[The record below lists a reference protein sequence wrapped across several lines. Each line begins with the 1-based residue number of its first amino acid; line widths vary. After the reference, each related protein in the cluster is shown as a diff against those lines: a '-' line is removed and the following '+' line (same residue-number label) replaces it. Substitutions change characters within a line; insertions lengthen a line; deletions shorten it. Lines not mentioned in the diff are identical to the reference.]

1 MSEQE
6 SIPNPQQ
13 LSAASLLRLLE
24 AIPLPVYVKNLEG
37 RMMYMNAAS
46 RAVMTGWG
54 VQPGTLMPVVYP
66 SLGTPGLAERIGEA
80 DRVARDGGVA
90 SLEMTLE
97 SPDPEQRR
105 TWLSHRVLL
114 RGTDWGDVI
123 IGVSKDVTEQRQVER
138 ALRLSE
144 EELRLIWEQS
154 SDGMR
159 LIDEQGGIAMVNEA
173 FCRMVGRDRSSLVG
187 QPMWCIY
194 PEDIHA
200 TAREYLKVIF
210 EKPPESPETHYF
222 IRSDGEQIWMEI
234 SYSLLELP
242 GAGKR
247 VLSICRDVTERKRA
261 EGELRAAKEAAEAAL
276 RVKTDFL
283 ANISHE
289 LRTPMNAILGLTE
302 FTLQTELT
310 EPQRGMLQSAR
321 ESAGAL
327 LGLLDDL
334 LDFSKFEAGK
344 LELETVAFS
353 LSESLNRVHKALLP
367 RALSKN
373 LEFRVDADPRLPDRL
388 LGDPH
393 RLRQVL
399 LNLLGNAIKFTARGK
414 VILKALAQT
423 GSRGPAIRFF
433 VMDTGTG
440 IAPDKQAVIFEPFT
454 QADGSTTRRYG
465 GTGLG
470 LAISEKIVERMG
482 GRLLCASEWGYG
494 STFSFAI
501 PLRPAPQPP
510 AAPGSASRLSVLAV
524 EDNDVN
530 LKVTTRL
537 LEQLGHEVTVARSG
551 PEALAAVSTRAF
563 DLVLMDLQMPGMDG
577 FETTQRIR
585 ESEKER
591 KSSGPPL
598 PIIAVTA
605 SLQSDEECR
614 RSGMTGVLRKP
625 LDKNELSLV
634 LERVRP
640 DTPGGGLDREVALA
654 RVGGD
659 EELLREIGQLFLIE
673 YPQLLAQMDQAIST
687 GDAHRL
693 ERVAHSLKGSV
704 SNFGAA
710 HATQAALA
718 LEKLGRS
725 AQWDQVDAALADLR
739 SRLDSLRSQIQTL

>member
-6 SIPNPQQ
+6 SIPNPQE

-37 RMMYMNAAS
+37 RMVYMNAAS

-66 SLGTPGLAERIGEA
+66 TLGTPGLAERIGEA
-80 DRVARDGGVA
+80 DRIALDGGVA

-97 SPDPEQRR
+97 SPDPEHRR

-123 IGVSKDVTEQRQVER
+123 IGVSKDVTEQRQVEQ

-144 EELRLIWEQS
+144 KELRLIWEQS

-159 LIDEQGGIAMVNEA
+159 LIDREGNIAMVNEA
-173 FCRMVGRDRSSLVG
+173 FCRMVGRSREALVG
-187 QPMWCIY
+187 RPMWCIY
-194 PEDIHA
+194 PEDVHPQ
-200 TAREYLKVIF
+200 ARAYLDVIF
-210 EKPPESPETHYF
+210 ANPPETPEVHFFT
-222 IRSDGEQIWMEI
+222 RSDGEQVWMEV
-234 SYSLLELP
+234 SYSVLDVP
-242 GAGKR
+242 GAGQR

-261 EGELRAAKEAAEAAL
+261 EEELRAAKEAAEAAL

-310 EPQRGMLQSAR
+310 EPQRGMLLSAK

-353 LSESLNRVHKALLP
+353 LSESLNRVYKALLP

-373 LEFRVDADPRLPDRL
+373 LEFRIDVDSRLPDRL

-414 VILKALAQT
+414 VILKAVSET

-433 VMDTGTG
+433 VMDTGAG

-470 LAISEKIVERMG
+470 LAISEKIVDQMG

-501 PLRPAPQPP
+501 PQRPAPQLP
-510 AAPGSASRLSVLAV
+510 AALRSPSRLSVLAV

-551 PEALAAVSTRAF
+551 PEALAAVSTRHF

-577 FETTQRIR
+577 FETTRRIR

-598 PIIAVTA
+598 PIIALTA
-605 SLQSDEECR
+605 SLQSDEECK

-640 DTPGGGLDREVALA
+640 DSPGGLDREVALA

-673 YPQLLAQMDQAIST
+673 YPQLLAQMDQAISAA
-687 GDAHRL
+687 DAVRL

-710 HATQAALA
+710 HATEAALA
-718 LEKLGRS
+718 LEKLGRN
-725 AQWDQVDAALADLR
+725 AQWDQVDAALAALR
-739 SRLDSLRSQIQTL
+739 SRLESLRSQIQSL

>member
-1 MSEQE
+1 MSAE
-6 SIPNPQQ
+6 
-13 LSAASLLRLLE
+13 SLLRLLE
-24 AIPLPVYVKNLEG
+24 AIPLPVYVKTLAG
-37 RMMYMNAAS
+37 RMVYMNAAS
-46 RAVMTGWG
+46 RAVMEEWG
-54 VQPGTLMPVVYP
+54 VRPGTLMPSVYP
-66 SLGTPGLAERIGEA
+66 TLGTPELAEEIGKA
-80 DRVARDGGVA
+80 DEIAREGNVA

-97 SPDPEQRR
+97 SPDPERRR

-123 IGVSKDVTEQRQVER
+123 VGVSKDVTEQRKVER

-144 EELRLIWEQS
+144 KELRLIWEQS

-173 FCRMVGRDRSSLVG
+173 FCRMVGRPRAALVG

-194 PEDIHA
+194 PEHVHA
-200 TAREYLKVIF
+200 QAREYLRVIF
-210 EKPPESPETHYF
+210 ENPPESPEMHFFT
-222 IRSDGEQIWMEI
+222 RMDGEEVWMEV
-234 SYSLLELP
+234 SYSVLDVP

-261 EGELRAAKEAAEAAL
+261 EEELRSAKDAAEAAL

-353 LSESLNRVHKALLP
+353 LAESLHRVHKALLP
-367 RALSKN
+367 RALSKK
-373 LEFRVDADPRLPDRL
+373 LEFRLDIDSKLPDRL
-388 LGDPH
+388 VGDPH

-399 LNLLGNAIKFTARGK
+399 LNLLGNAIKFTARGR
-414 VILKALAQT
+414 VILRAVHESAP
-423 GSRGPAIRFF
+423 RGRTIRFF

-454 QADGSTTRRYG
+454 QADGSTTRHFG

-470 LAISEKIVERMG
+470 LAISEKIVARMG
-482 GRLLCASEWGYG
+482 GRLMCASEWGYG

-501 PLRPAPQPP
+501 PLHPAPEPP
-510 AAPGSASRLSVLAV
+510 AVREAPRLTVLAV

-551 PEALAAVSTRAF
+551 PEALRAVAARSF

-577 FETTQRIR
+577 FEATRRIR
-585 ESEKER
+585 ESEKQR
-591 KSSGPPL
+591 KSSRPPL
-598 PIIAVTA
+598 PIIALTA
-605 SLQSDEECR
+605 SLQSDDDCR

-634 LERVRP
+634 LERVRQ
-640 DTPGGGLDREVALA
+640 DAASGGLDRDVALA

-659 EELLREIGQLFLIE
+659 EELLREIGQLFLME
-673 YPQLLAQMDQAIST
+673 YPQLLAQMEQAIRA
-687 GDAHRL
+687 GDAPRL

-704 SNFGAA
+704 SNFGAV
-710 HATQAALA
+710 HATEAALA
-718 LEKLGRS
+718 LEELGRS
-725 AQWDQVDAALADLR
+725 AQWDQVDSALLALR
-739 SRLDSLRSQIQTL
+739 SRLESLRTQIQTL